1 MSYDN
6 LFTRLVANTHEPDES
21 AGSDSCWLWKSNTD
35 EKGYGRFSARVN
47 GKYKK
52 VRAIRAM
59 AQLMRGE
66 NEFDLDD
73 DPLGPIIYFERPAL
87 DPDLET
93 VDHTCWNTGCI
104 NPSHLRLMTRSQNTT
119 LRNQRK
125 RS

>member
-6 LFTRLVANTHEPDES
+6 LFTRLVANTHEPENPNGCWFW
-21 AGSDSCWLWKSNTD
+21 AGNVDHQ
-35 EKGYGRFSARVN
+35 GYGRLTMRVDGN
-47 GKYKK
+47 HKK
-52 VRAIRAM
+52 IRAIRAM
-59 AQLMRGE
+59 AQIMLGE

-73 DPLGPIIYFERPAL
+73 DPLGPILYFERPAL

-104 NPSHLRLMTRSQNTT
+104 NPSHLRLLTRAENTT